1 MGYNYRYTVTF
12 WNESEGCEMI
22 ETGFVCGDNYADA
35 TSKLA
40 TMYGE
45 DYIKMVSIA
54 YHSEFGGVIIDNDW
68 SLGDEPIKA
77 HAEKFIKPA
86 GGITNA
92 Q

>member
-12 WNESEGCEMI
+12 WNEADCCETI

-35 TSKLA
+35 TTKLA

-45 DYIKMVSIA
+45 VNIMMETLA
-54 YHSEFGGVIIDNDW
+54 YFSDFGGVIIDDTKGL
-68 SLGDEPIKA
+68 SSGLIEA
-77 HAEKFIKPA
+77 HTEKVVETA
-86 GGITNA
+86 GGFANA

>member
-35 TSKLA
+35 TEKLA

-45 DYIKMVSIA
+45 VDIMMETLA
-54 YHSEFGGVIIDNDW
+54 YFSDFGGVIIDDTIGL
-68 SLGDEPIKA
+68 SGELIEA
-77 HAEKFIKPA
+77 HAEKIIETA
-86 GGITNA
+86 GGIVNA